1 MHDEAGNA
9 VSEQATAVPSA
20 LEPIADG
27 DRANAVVCELLE
39 RSNLFGDLAR
49 EGIATLAKYTRAYRA
64 PKDAAIFV
72 EGTPAG
78 FMCIVV
84 SGRVR
89 VFRDSGGGRSKVI
102 AHATAGNT
110 LGEMSMFDGLPPSA
124 TAVATEPT
132 LIVALSRRD
141 FTRLVDEDPKL
152 ATRILWRFSR
162 IISERLRETS
172 GMLVDSLDHLARNT

>member
-1 MHDEAGNA
+1 M
-9 VSEQATAVPSA
+9 SEHTVAVPSA

-27 DRANAVVCELLE
+27 DRANAMVCELLE
-39 RSNLFGDLAR
+39 RSNLFSDLAR
-49 EGIATLAKYTRAYRA
+49 DGVETLAKYTRAYRV
-64 PKDAAIFV
+64 PKDATLFV
-72 EGTPAG
+72 EGKHAG

-110 LGEMSMFDGLPPSA
+110 LGEMSMFDGEPHSA

-132 LIVALSRRD
+132 LIVALNRRD

-162 IISERLRETS
+162 LISERLRQTS
-172 GMLVDSLDHLARNT
+172 AMLVDSLDLLTRNT